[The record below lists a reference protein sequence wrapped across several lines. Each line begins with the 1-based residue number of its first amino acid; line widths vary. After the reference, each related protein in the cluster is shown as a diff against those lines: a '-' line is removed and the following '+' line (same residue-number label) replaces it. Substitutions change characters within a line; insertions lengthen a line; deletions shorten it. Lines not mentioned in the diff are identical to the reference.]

1 MSDTTVTPI
10 SISMNTSGPSPAA
23 GARAPVA
30 GPGPNPFNQ
39 NSAGGFSVG
48 LLVAGLVI
56 GWLMMDIAMAFL
68 GKKSIL
74 AMIIPPLKRIQL
86 KKKYK
91 TERIIELEKKT
102 TLTAAE
108 KTELHSLK
116 AYATAAKICSDES
129 IKDDTFCTSRP

>member
-30 GPGPNPFNQ
+30 GPGPNLYK
-39 NSAGGFSVG
+39 NSGGGFNLG
-48 LLVAGLVI
+48 LLVVGLVF
-56 GWLMMDIAMAFL
+56 GWLMVDIAMAFL

-108 KTELHSLK
+108 KTELITLITYGKS
-116 AYATAAKICSDES
+116 ADICSDTS